1 MADSEMAQ
9 IINQVGKECGMNDNQ
24 CKEIIELL
32 AADAYL
38 NASGLQSVADDN
50 EWADYKIPKAMQ
62 KGITRVLQANSG
74 GGGFNSKVST
84 NNGNVNNLQGNNHS
98 FDQRTTNYNAPKT

>member
-1 MADSEMAQ
+1 
-9 IINQVGKECGMNDNQ
+9 MNGNQ
-24 CKEIIELL
+24 CKEIIDLL

-38 NASGLQSVADDN
+38 NASGLQSVANDN

-62 KGITRVLQANSG
+62 KGIVRVLQSNS
-74 GGGFNSKVST
+74 GGGFNSNVGA

-98 FDQRTTNYNAPKT
+98 FDQKTTNYNAPKT